1 MNEKTTTTKKK
12 ENHIR
17 NRFIKVKQETSEKF
31 LKVDLGQWC
40 LPERV
45 SKIDGTPY
53 QEIPKSGLGVM
64 VLSIEVS
71 KRGVLKGSSDLQLFC
86 DFDVMLLIYLN

>member
-1 MNEKTTTTKKK
+1 MKKTTTKKK

-45 SKIDGTPY
+45 SKIDG
-53 QEIPKSGLGVM
+53 IP
-64 VLSIEVS
+64 
-71 KRGVLKGSSDLQLFC
+71 
-86 DFDVMLLIYLN
+86 